1 MPRRARLRFSP
12 RLIPR
17 RGRRTPATRRA
28 ELASNPVVIMPEES
42 APTLR
47 QIYDLWVE
55 DQIEDYKDSVS
66 RSDLLRLAED
76 ACDELRVNPTGQY
89 QITEILLTTAVD
101 RKIFSLLKLPGFRA
115 WSRAR
120 RNGDHPDPRAT
131 DTTGHPDL
139 SDS

>member
-1 MPRRARLRFSP
+1 MPRVERVSFSA
-12 RLIPR
+12 
-17 RGRRTPATRRA
+17 RRTLAGDIRSEPGP
-28 ELASNPVVIMPEES
+28 ELVPTPVVIMPEET

-47 QIYDLWVE
+47 QIYDLWIE

-76 ACDELRVNPTGQY
+76 ACEELRVNPTGQY

-115 WSRAR
+115 WSRVH
-120 RNGDHPDPRAT
+120 RNGDHPEVPSSNGAT
-131 DTTGHPDL
+131 QSAPD
-139 SDS
+139 DE

>member
-1 MPRRARLRFSP
+1 
-12 RLIPR
+12 
-17 RGRRTPATRRA
+17 
-28 ELASNPVVIMPEES
+28 MPEES

-47 QIYDLWVE
+47 QIYDLWIE

-76 ACDELRVNPTGQY
+76 ACEELRVNPTGQY

-101 RKIFSLLKLPGFRA
+101 RKIFSLLKLPGFRT

-120 RNGDHPDPRAT
+120 RNGAHPDGPTLNGASQ
-131 DTTGHPDL
+131 PDL
-139 SDS
+139 GDG